1 MTETPVYASKGARIA
16 VPNKDASLPPRNDK
30 LARFEAV
37 ILPHLD
43 AAYNLARWLTR
54 HEQNA
59 EDVVQ
64 EAYLRAYQYFDR
76 FEGDAGRA
84 WLLRIVRNTCYT
96 WLDKNR
102 PHLAALSLSEEGR
115 DVVSDGLDPEAER
128 LVDVHR
134 KVVEQAL
141 ADLPPDL
148 REVVVLR
155 EIEQLSYKEI
165 AVVAEIPLGTVMS
178 RLARGRQQL
187 HPLLQKR
194 INPASDP
201 PGQESPEAS
210 AARLAM
216 PGARPSL
223 GASESMP

>member
-1 MTETPVYASKGARIA
+1 LPDRNEEAALP
-16 VPNKDASLPPRNDK
+16 VPNEK
-30 LARFEAV
+30 LARFEAA

-76 FEGDAGRA
+76 FQGDTGRA

-96 WLDKNR
+96 WLEKNR
-102 PHLAALSLSEEGR
+102 PHQSTVPLNEA
-115 DVVSDGLDPEAER
+115 GLEIASKAFAPGTKP
-128 LVDVHR
+128 LVDVR
-134 KVVEQAL
+134 REQLEQAL
-141 ADLPPDL
+141 AALTPDL

-155 EIEQLSYKEI
+155 ELEQFSYKEI
-165 AVVAEIPLGTVMS
+165 AAVADIPLGTVMS

-187 HPLLQKR
+187 HDQLQQTTQAER
-194 INPASDP
+194 S
-201 PGQESPEAS
+201 EAS
-210 AARLAM
+210 PKQTANAPRT
-216 PGARPSL
+216 PGVSRNVP
-223 GASESMP
+223 

>member
-1 MTETPVYASKGARIA
+1 V
-16 VPNKDASLPPRNDK
+16 
-30 LARFEAV
+30 ARFEAA

-64 EAYLRAYQYFDR
+64 EAYLRAYRYFDR
-76 FEGDAGRA
+76 FQGETGRA

-96 WLDKNR
+96 WLENSKQHQAVR
-102 PHLAALSLSEEGR
+102 SLDEERDEPAGLPFDSES
-115 DVVSDGLDPEAER
+115 VL
-128 LVDVHR
+128 LVDLHR
-134 KVVEQAL
+134 GIVEDAL
-141 ADLPPDL
+141 AELPPNL

-165 AVVAEIPLGTVMS
+165 AVVADVPLGTVMS

-187 HPLLQKR
+187 QQLLLKR
-194 INPASDP
+194 
-201 PGQESPEAS
+201 
-210 AARLAM
+210 M
-216 PGARPSL
+216 PGTLASPREKSDESAGVPPSDSQPL
-223 GASESMP
+223 KGPESTA